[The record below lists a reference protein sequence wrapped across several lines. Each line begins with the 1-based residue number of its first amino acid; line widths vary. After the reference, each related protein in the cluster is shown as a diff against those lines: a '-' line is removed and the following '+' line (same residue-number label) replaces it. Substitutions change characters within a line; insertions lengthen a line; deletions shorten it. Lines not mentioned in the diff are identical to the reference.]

1 MHVSLI
7 FSVVVF
13 KFDQCICKPMCVSFK
28 LISLCIRLH
37 GCTPNISVIVSIG
50 SVFCKLL
57 MVVPHY

>member
-13 KFDQCICKPMCVSFK
+13 KFGQCICKPMYVSFK

-37 GCTPNISVIVSIG
+37 GCTPNISVIVSIS
-50 SVFCKLL
+50 SVF
-57 MVVPHY
+57 VSY

>member
-13 KFDQCICKPMCVSFK
+13 KFGQCICKPMYVSSK

-50 SVFCKLL
+50 SVF
-57 MVVPHY
+57 VSY